1 MVRFRFK
8 VRTLLVSTLIVA
20 CSFAYVGFALRRTQI
35 EIAALADFDEL
46 GSVTGSEVS
55 ISVERESLIDRLLGS
70 ETIELLSIAGTKE
83 DGEISD
89 VQLMLLCKL
98 TSLETLLT
106 DVPISLKPI
115 AQKARMKRLKKVEFY
130 WLDFEK
136 VLVSLNSLN
145 RVVDHPVNVVIWFE
159 PFNEDQVSQLKLIPV
174 VDNIRFGDDVEGDMD
189 YSQ

>member
-1 MVRFRFK
+1 M
-8 VRTLLVSTLIVA
+8 VSTLIGA

-35 EIAALADFDEL
+35 EIATLADFDEL

-70 ETIELLSIAGTKE
+70 ETIELLSIAGNKE

-89 VQLMLLCKL
+89 MQLMLLCKL

-106 DVPISLKPI
+106 DVPISSKPI

-136 VLVSLNSLN
+136 VLASLNSLHC
-145 RVVDHPVNVVIWFE
+145 VVDHPVNVIIWFE

-189 YSQ
+189 YLQ

>member
-145 RVVDHPVNVVIWFE
+145 CVVDHPVNVVIWFE

-174 VDNIRFGDDVEGDMD
+174 VDNIRFGDDVEGDLD

>member
-145 RVVDHPVNVVIWFE
+145 CVVDHPVNVVIWFE